1 MLPYARAQEC
11 TNTFYFMGV
20 YIMGNNTMP
29 KCSCAGCENIGK
41 YAYGVR
47 RRGMNNAYLC
57 EYHKQGLE
65 SYFAENMMFW
75 GKPKA
80 HGLTFGIEFET
91 DFSTEYGRLEMMLE
105 GFLPTSDSSI
115 DGPEFKSPIFYG
127 TNAIMA
133 FLPTID
139 ELIESGNIRID
150 FQENGTHTHVGHVS
164 LLNDLTMSYIRRF
177 YHSLFLPLS
186 KALEENPTKTAAIF
200 GRQFTYYADKIN
212 ERTNAEGHCNFVNVQ
227 HDKTLEWRLVQYHN
241 AKQYASALT
250 FCRKASAIVFNDF
263 CSFIIAAGYY
273 SGQSLTTDQ
282 VVELKRIAS
291 KVGKKLV
298 KLWDKTEIED

>member
-1 MLPYARAQEC
+1 
-11 TNTFYFMGV
+11 
-20 YIMGNNTMP
+20 MGNNTMP
-29 KCSCAGCENIGK
+29 KCSCTGCGNIGK

-65 SYFAENMMFW
+65 SYFAENSLIW

-115 DGPEFKSPIFYG
+115 NGPEFKSPIFYG

-139 ELIESGNIRID
+139 ELMESENIRIN
-150 FQENGTHTHVGHVS
+150 FSENGTHTHVGHVS
-164 LLNDLTMSYIRRF
+164 LLNDTTMNYIRRF

-186 KALEENPTKTAAIF
+186 KALEENPAKTADIF
-200 GRQFTYYADKIN
+200 GRYFTYYADRIN
-212 ERTNAEGHCNFVNVQ
+212 EHSNAEDHCNFINVQ
-227 HDKTLEWRLVQYHN
+227 HDNTLEWRLVQYHN
-241 AKQYASALT
+241 AKQYATALT

-263 CSFIIAAGYY
+263 CAYVIDKGYY
-273 SGQSLTTDQ
+273 AGQSLSSDQ
-282 VVELKRIAS
+282 IAEMKRIAS
-291 KVGKKLV
+291 KTGAKLV
-298 KLWDKTEIED
+298 KLWGKTSLDD

>member
-1 MLPYARAQEC
+1 
-11 TNTFYFMGV
+11 
-20 YIMGNNTMP
+20 MGNNTQP
-29 KCSCAGCENIGK
+29 KCSCTGCGNIGK

-65 SYFAENMMFW
+65 SYFTENRLFW

-91 DFSTEYGRLEMMLE
+91 DYSSEYGRLEMMIE

-115 DGPEFKSPIFYG
+115 NGPEFKSPIFYG
-127 TNAIMA
+127 TNSIMA

-139 ELIESGNIRID
+139 ELIESGNIRIN
-150 FQENGTHTHVGHVS
+150 FTENGTHTHVGHVS
-164 LLNDLTMSYIRRF
+164 FLNDLTMNYIRRF

-186 KALEENPTKTAAIF
+186 KALEENPAKTADIF
-200 GRQFTYYADKIN
+200 GRYFTYYADKIN
-212 ERTNAEGHCNFVNVQ
+212 EHSSAENHCNFVNVQ

-241 AKQYASALT
+241 AKQYSTALT
-250 FCRKASAIVFNDF
+250 FCRKASAIIFNDF
-263 CSFIIAAGYY
+263 CSFILTAGYY
-273 SGQSLTTDQ
+273 SGQTLSSDQ
-282 VVELKRIAS
+282 ITELKRIAS
-291 KVGKKLV
+291 KAGKKLV
-298 KLWDKTEIED
+298 KLWEKTSLND

>member
-1 MLPYARAQEC
+1 MLPYARAQER
-11 TNTFYFMGV
+11 TNTFYFMEV

-29 KCSCAGCENIGK
+29 KCSCTGCENIGK

-65 SYFAENMMFW
+65 SYFAENRMFW

-91 DFSTEYGRLEMMLE
+91 DFSTAYGRLEMMLE

-150 FQENGTHTHVGHVS
+150 FQENGTHTHVGHIS
-164 LLNDLTMSYIRRF
+164 LLNELTMSYIRRF

-186 KALEENPTKTAAIF
+186 KALEENPAKTAAIF
-200 GRQFTYYADKIN
+200 GREFTYYADKIN

-263 CSFIIAAGYY
+263 CSFIQSAGYY
-273 SGQSLTTDQ
+273 SGQSLSTDQ
-282 VVELKRIAS
+282 ITELKKIAG

-298 KLWDKTEIED
+298 KLWEKTSLDD